1 MRFWFESRAL
11 PVPKVDNWS
20 RRLEERVV
28 LLFEQ
33 NELEIQEIAERV
45 HIGRTKVM
53 DIVRDAYRRIGKEM
67 PDGRTRRSH
76 LTDRQSSVSPFPT

>member
-1 MRFWFESRAL
+1 
-11 PVPKVDNWS
+11 
-20 RRLEERVV
+20 V

-53 DIVRDAYRRIGKEM
+53 DIVRDAYRRVGKEL
-67 PDGRTRRSH
+67 PDGRTRRSQ
-76 LTDRQSSVSPFPT
+76 LTDRQSSVSPFST